1 MGTIWALAES
11 EHVARAGEVRLD
23 RLAALHRTLAEERA
37 PAAAAAH
44 LAGGLAELLGA
55 VALVWLARP
64 RIGADIVRGSGAWN
78 GADVRLVSG
87 PLARRIRRQ
96 TSAVAPAPVAPAGE
110 TADGPRAASAVG
122 QRTILVPLCHAGGT
136 IGVAL
141 LRRERPFNRDE
152 VACAELVGS
161 QAASILVSRWARAGA
176 RDRMVETLLTVLRER
191 DIETGDHVNR
201 AAAYTESLLRACDAD
216 PSHHDWHDTMR
227 GALLHDLGK
236 ISVPDDA
243 LREPGPLSDEQWSAM
258 RRHALVSYRLLHGLD
273 GLAGA
278 AEVAYAHHEHYD
290 GRGYPRGLAG
300 AAIPFGARL
309 FAVADAFDAITSDRP
324 YRAARSA
331 AAARDEIE
339 RCSGTQ
345 FDPAIVAAFRRA
357 YPELE
362 RRADR

>member
-11 EHVARAGEVRLD
+11 EPNAR
-23 RLAALHRTLAEERA
+23 RLAAE
-37 PAAAAAH
+37 
-44 LAGGLAELLGA
+44 AGLG
-55 VALVWLARP
+55 
-64 RIGADIVRGSGAWN
+64 GT
-78 GADVRLVSG
+78 DVRVVTWRELD
-87 PLARRIRRQ
+87 ARCPQAAGARFLLLEWPANA
-96 TSAVAPAPVAPAGE
+96 TVAA
-110 TADGPRAASAVG
+110 RALS
-122 QRTILVPLCHAGGT
+122 
-136 IGVAL
+136 AL
-141 LRRERPFNRDE
+141 LRLSHADVWAVVESAAAGRDAVDAGVSAVLRRPLNARALRRAIAHLIAVPAPYDAVPPE
-152 VACAELVGS
+152 H
-161 QAASILVSRWARAGA
+161 WARAGA
-176 RDRMVETLLTVLRER
+176 RDRVVETLLTVLRER
-191 DIETGDHVNR
+191 DIETGEHVKR
-201 AAAYTESLLRACDAD
+201 AAAYTEILLRACDAD
-216 PSHHDWHDTMR
+216 PGDPDWHDTMR

-236 ISVPDDA
+236 ISVPDEA

-278 AEVAYAHHEHYD
+278 ADVAYAHHEHYD

-324 YRAARSA
+324 YRAARRA